1 MKKLMSHL
9 SFPVENH
16 EEQTLDKLSSKIV
29 QNVFLFVCFLFIFR
43 HYYFFFFVYHIPMG
57 QVSLFFQ
64 IQTKQ
69 LLEVSKLCLC

>member
-1 MKKLMSHL
+1 MSHL

-29 QNVFLFVCFLFIFR
+29 QNVFFSVCFLFIFS
-43 HYYFFFFVYHIPMG
+43 HYYLFFFVYHILMG

-69 LLEVSKLCLC
+69 LLEVSKLMIIPK